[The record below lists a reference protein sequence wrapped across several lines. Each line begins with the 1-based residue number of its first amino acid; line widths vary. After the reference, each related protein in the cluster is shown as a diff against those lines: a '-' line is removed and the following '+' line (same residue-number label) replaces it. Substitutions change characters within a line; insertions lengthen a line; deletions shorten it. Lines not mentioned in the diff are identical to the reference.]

1 MRILVT
7 GRNGQV
13 GWELARTLSALGE
26 VVACD
31 RERADL
37 SQPQTLTAV
46 VAQVKPDVVVNAA
59 AYTAVDKA
67 EEDQASA
74 DTINAKA
81 VGVLAE
87 AARHAGAL
95 FVHYSTE
102 YVFDGAKASP
112 YVEVD
117 PVNPLNAYGRSKL
130 DGERAVSAVGG
141 DWLVFRTSW
150 VYGPRGRNFLRTMLR
165 LAAQR
170 ETLSVVS
177 DQIGAPTSARAIAEW
192 TAHAVRQALAE
203 RANGAFESG
212 LFHLTASGE
221 TSWHGFATRIIQAAR
236 GALGDEAV
244 LTRRIEPI
252 ATSQYPT
259 PARRPA
265 NSLLDNTAFERRF
278 GLWRQPWDAAL
289 DGVLD
294 DVFERM
300 RESRRA

>member
-26 VVACD
+26 VIACD

-37 SQPQTLTAV
+37 SQPQTLKAV
-46 VAQVKPDVVVNAA
+46 VEASRPDVLVNAA

-67 EEDQASA
+67 EEDHTSA
-74 DTINAKA
+74 DTVNAQA

-87 AARHAGAL
+87 AARSAGAL

-112 YVEVD
+112 YVESD
-117 PVNPLNAYGRSKL
+117 AVNPLNVYGRTKL
-130 DGERAVSAVGG
+130 DGERAVRAAGG

-150 VYGPRGRNFLRTMLR
+150 VYGARGRNFLRTMLR
-165 LAAQR
+165 LAGQR

-177 DQIGAPTSARAIAEW
+177 DQIGAPTSARAIAQW
-192 TAHAVRQALAE
+192 TAHAVRQAIAE
-203 RANGAFESG
+203 RASGTFESG
-212 LFHLTASGE
+212 LFHLTANGQ
-221 TSWHGFATRIIQAAR
+221 TSWHGFATRIIEAAR
-236 GALGDEAV
+236 EALGDEAI

-265 NSLLDNTAFERRF
+265 NSLLDNAAFERRF
-278 GLWRQPWDAAL
+278 GLWRQPWDGAL
-289 DGVLD
+289 ESVLE
-294 DVFERM
+294 DVFERL
-300 RESRRA
+300 REPR

>member
-13 GWELARTLSALGE
+13 GWELVRTLSALGE
-26 VVACD
+26 VIACD
-31 RERADL
+31 REQADL
-37 SQPQTLTAV
+37 SQPQTLKAL
-46 VAQVKPDVVVNAA
+46 VAAFKPDVLVNAA

-67 EEDQASA
+67 QEDPAIAQ
-74 DTINAKA
+74 TVNAQA

-87 AARHAGAL
+87 AARGAGAL

-102 YVFDGAKASP
+102 YVFDGTKASP
-112 YVEVD
+112 YVETD
-117 PVNPLNAYGRSKL
+117 AVNPLNAYGRSKL
-130 DGERAVSAVGG
+130 DGERAAAAAGG

-170 ETLSVVS
+170 DALSVVS
-177 DQIGAPTSARAIAEW
+177 DQIGAPTSARALAQW
-192 TAHAVRQALAE
+192 TAHAVRQAIAE
-203 RANGAFESG
+203 RADGSFESG

-221 TSWHGFATRIIQAAR
+221 TSWHGFATRIIEAAR
-236 GALGDEAV
+236 ATLGDDAL
-244 LTRRIEPI
+244 LTRRIDPI

-278 GLWRQPWDAAL
+278 RLWREPWERAL
-289 DGVLD
+289 EGVLD

-300 RESRRA
+300 REPR

>member
-7 GRNGQV
+7 GSNGQV
-13 GWELARTLSALGE
+13 GWELARTLSALGD
-26 VVACD
+26 VIACD

-37 SQPQTLTAV
+37 SQPQMLRAV
-46 VAQVKPDVVVNAA
+46 VAAIKPDLLVNAA

-67 EEDQASA
+67 EEDRASA
-74 DTINAKA
+74 DTVNAQA

-87 AARHAGAL
+87 AARSAGAL

-102 YVFDGAKASP
+102 YVFDGAKGGP
-112 YVEVD
+112 YVETD
-117 PVNPLNAYGRSKL
+117 AVNPLNVYGRTKL
-130 DGERAVSAVGG
+130 DGERAVTAAGG

-170 ETLSVVS
+170 EMLSVVS
-177 DQIGAPTSARAIAEW
+177 DQTGAPTSARAIAQW
-192 TAHAVRQALAE
+192 TAHAVRQAMAE
-203 RANGAFESG
+203 RANRTFESG
-212 LFHLTASGE
+212 LFHLTASGT
-221 TSWHGFATRIIQAAR
+221 TSWHGFATRIVEAAR
-236 GALGDEAV
+236 HALGNDAI

-252 ATSQYPT
+252 AASQYPT

-278 GLWRQPWDAAL
+278 GLWRQPWDSAL
-289 DGVLD
+289 EGVLA

-300 RESRRA
+300 HEPR